1 VPPEFVD
8 LLPMNPDLRD
18 EMKRMIAWQLT
29 VNNMLPP
36 PGWQPGQPDSD
47 ARAAGRTPRPCPNQ
61 PPRRLPAGSVKDC
74 SNGPDRSTTSCH
86 PEEEAR

>member
-1 VPPEFVD
+1 MLLKQGVPVPPEIVD

-36 PGWQPGQPDSD
+36 PGWQPGMPVPT
-47 ARAAGRTPRPCPNQ
+47 ARSPRPDQ
-61 PPRRLPAGSVKDC
+61 PRRLKLPASAGQ
-74 SNGPDRSTTSCH
+74 
-86 PEEEAR
+86 